1 MEIFDVE
8 CKDSYDESYLYA
20 KGWVDKTEFIEEAGR
35 QYGISFDVEETVTHD
50 VVHGYVRIYGKENQ
64 TIYFD
69 KNYWTHFGCF
79 KATFIYIG

>member
-20 KGWVDKTEFIEEAGR
+20 KGWVDKTEFVEEAGR
-35 QYGISFDVEETVTHD
+35 QYGIDFDVEETVTHD
-50 VVHGYVRIYGKENQ
+50 VVHGYVRIYGKENP

-69 KNYWTHFGCF
+69 KNYYTHHGCF
-79 KATFIYIG
+79 KATFIHLG